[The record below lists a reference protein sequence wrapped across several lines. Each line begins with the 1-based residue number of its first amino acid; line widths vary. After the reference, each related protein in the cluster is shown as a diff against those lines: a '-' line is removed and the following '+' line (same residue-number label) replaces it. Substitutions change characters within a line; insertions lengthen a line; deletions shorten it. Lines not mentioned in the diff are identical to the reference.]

1 MELLIIW
8 AVIFKHGSLSLLTS
22 NRGLPCCRGE
32 IASLKRK
39 YHGLPVFHNAVALVI
54 YNNISKEEPVTM
66 TYPGT
71 GDIIIVMITELRGN
85 DILSYLEKS
94 ISVQMTIAIG
104 TQMPLKNFS
113 RGFLVVV
120 SISFIVLTIISSAW
134 TPMPGGRNQRPF
146 GDGAKKGTS
155 K

>member
-1 MELLIIW
+1 
-8 AVIFKHGSLSLLTS
+8 
-22 NRGLPCCRGE
+22 
-32 IASLKRK
+32 
-39 YHGLPVFHNAVALVI
+39 
-54 YNNISKEEPVTM
+54 M

-104 TQMPLKNFS
+104 THMPLKNFS

-134 TPMPGGRNQRPF
+134 LI
-146 GDGAKKGTS
+146 
-155 K
+155 

>member
-1 MELLIIW
+1 
-8 AVIFKHGSLSLLTS
+8 
-22 NRGLPCCRGE
+22 
-32 IASLKRK
+32 
-39 YHGLPVFHNAVALVI
+39 
-54 YNNISKEEPVTM
+54 M
-66 TYPGT
+66 TFPGT

-104 TQMPLKNFS
+104 TQMPLKIFS

-134 TPMPGGRNQRPF
+134 LI
-146 GDGAKKGTS
+146 
-155 K
+155 

>member
-1 MELLIIW
+1 
-8 AVIFKHGSLSLLTS
+8 
-22 NRGLPCCRGE
+22 
-32 IASLKRK
+32 
-39 YHGLPVFHNAVALVI
+39 
-54 YNNISKEEPVTM
+54 M

-134 TPMPGGRNQRPF
+134 LI
-146 GDGAKKGTS
+146 
-155 K
+155 